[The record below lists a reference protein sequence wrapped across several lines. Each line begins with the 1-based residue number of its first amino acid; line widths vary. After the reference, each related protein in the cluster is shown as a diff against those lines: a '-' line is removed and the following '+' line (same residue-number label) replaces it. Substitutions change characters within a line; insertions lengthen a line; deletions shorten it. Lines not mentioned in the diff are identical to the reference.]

1 MKRSIILLLGA
12 AILPFIALPANAQ
25 AVCGDRGEIV
35 SRLETA
41 YQEKASAIGLAGNG
55 GVVELYTSEKG
66 SWTLLLTQTTG
77 VSCLIAAG
85 DSWETVPHPKPASLP
100 IY

>member
-1 MKRSIILLLGA
+1 MPFFVLIFILFPSLA
-12 AILPFIALPANAQ
+12 FAQ
-25 AVCGDRGEIV
+25 AVCGPRAELV
-35 SRLETA
+35 ERLRSA
-41 YQEKASAIGLAGNG
+41 YQEQASAIGLAGSG

-85 DSWETVPHPKPASLP
+85 DSWESLKLQDKSTWRDS
-100 IY
+100 